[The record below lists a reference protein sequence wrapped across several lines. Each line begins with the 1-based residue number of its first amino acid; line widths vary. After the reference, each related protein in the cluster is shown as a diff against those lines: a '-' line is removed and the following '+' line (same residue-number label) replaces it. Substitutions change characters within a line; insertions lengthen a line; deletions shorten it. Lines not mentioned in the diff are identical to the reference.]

1 MKKANIELFNYY
13 HMTIKES
20 IADIIAA
27 RVSKREQFSAYLVKV
42 NSASAFIDD
51 VEKLKENPGWQSLIL
66 ENETL
71 RREWKTLMDDVNQL
85 KSITSELV
93 NANGGELAEALN
105 RINRDYLNLGC
116 VGPWRTGKSTI
127 ISKLTGLD
135 DGWIIPTSQYLQCTG
150 TTINVFNGHEEVI
163 VDGVKQ
169 DRGGNKATIYF
180 YSFTEIVSIINQYL
194 ALFGSDSMREVSSS
208 REFEAECARLALKCK
223 AYPAPSKENKEL
235 YDTLMSYLTH
245 ATDYSTYLRAIKDYS
260 ITISDLSS
268 EESKRKYRKY
278 VCFYELT
285 DEEYKALN
293 KRPKQYFLVL
303 GVKKANVF
311 YDFKICGEDVGKIQF
326 LDTPGIGEAR
336 INVAES
342 LANALRND
350 LDIAICLKKVTKGVE
365 IASSRDFH
373 NILKENVIN
382 RRPENWVFYLL
393 NLFEHLDPEVIK
405 VAKELVIED
414 LGKVYT
420 NKTIVPGILYKED
433 QVQSHFAALSANDD
447 VQELHAFFRDMLRT
461 MSDLIIKTD
470 DVFFTKA
477 IKLMDS
483 LEAVYSRCIETDCW
497 NVSRMV
503 PVFDNRRQILLRIK
517 ALRDEI
523 IQRSDI
529 LDDTVN
535 EQIRKSLRA
544 FYEEHVGLQFA
555 KSFVGNDSSFT
566 EETWNQMK
574 AELDALFATREMTNK
589 DRVIKRNEIIE
600 RYVLPCVNRDIT
612 ETGFKLYGFPFR
624 YSELN
629 DGLKSTMIRSVRAL
643 IENLDVSDDVK
654 HSKDRVWRVFMSQLS
669 FVSTSTSIDE
679 WVNEFLRLLSDGGS
693 AFQDLYKCVKDFH
706 EKNISLQDDILS
718 VIKSRI
724 TSICTEVI
732 EQGSVTITNVND
744 HRRFCFEAMVNK
756 EKQVKLELGSKYEEN
771 VGMKISDAKTRIG
784 GFITEFLG
792 QIVPA
797 EKKLIVYDPIF
808 EQLIKFYDKYYEF
821 DNDFSLQQQK
831 TAVQEWDVI
840 RAKKY

>member
-1 MKKANIELFNYY
+1 
-13 HMTIKES
+13 MTIKES
-20 IADIIAA
+20 IEAIIAA
-27 RVSKREQFSAYLVKV
+27 RVSKREQFSQYLSKV
-42 NSASAFIDD
+42 NSAKAFIND
-51 VEKLKENPGWQSLIL
+51 VEKLQDNPGWQSLL
-66 ENETL
+66 DENEPL
-71 RREWKTLMDDVNQL
+71 RREWKVLEEDVAAL
-85 KSITSELV
+85 KELTSELV
-93 NANGGELAEALN
+93 NGNGGELVEALN

-150 TTINVFNGHEEVI
+150 TTINVFNGNEEV
-163 VDGVKQ
+163 VEKGVTV
-169 DRGGNKATIYF
+169 DRGGNKAVIYF

-194 ALFGSDSMREVSSS
+194 SLFGTDTMREVSSS
-208 REFEAECARLALKCK
+208 RDFESECVRLAAKCK

-235 YDTLMSYLTH
+235 YDTLMNYLIH
-245 ATDYSTYLRAIKDYS
+245 ATDYSTYLRAVKDYS
-260 ITISDLSS
+260 ITISDLNSY
-268 EESKRKYRKY
+268 ESKRQYRKY
-278 VCFYELT
+278 VSFYELT
-285 DEEYKALN
+285 DEEYKMLG
-293 KRPKQYFLVL
+293 KRPKQIFLVL
-303 GVKKANVF
+303 GVKKANVY

-342 LANALRND
+342 LASALRND
-350 LDIAICLKKVTKGVE
+350 LDVAICLKKVTKGVE
-365 IASSRDFH
+365 ITSSIDFH

-393 NLFEHLDPEVIK
+393 NLFETLDNEVIK
-405 VAKELVIED
+405 VAKDQIIKD
-414 LGKVYT
+414 LNKVYST
-420 NKTIVPGILYKED
+420 RDHIVPGISFKED
-433 QVQSHFAALSANDD
+433 QVESHFAALSANDD
-447 VQELHAFFRDMLRT
+447 IQELHSFFRDILKT
-461 MSDLIIKTD
+461 MSSLIIKTD

-477 IKLMDS
+477 VSLMDS
-483 LEAVYSRCIETDCW
+483 LDKVFARCLEKDCW

-600 RYVLPCVNRDIT
+600 RYVLPCVNREIT

-724 TSICTEVI
+724 SSICTVVI